1 MLTTAALLIA
11 LAPNGVSKAPFGTT
25 KDGKSVV
32 AYTLTNAKGATAKIL
47 TYGAVLAQLRMP
59 DRNGKLGDVVL
70 GLDTLRPYEGQVPYF
85 GATVGRYA
93 NRIAKGR
100 FSLGGKTYKLAVN
113 NGPNSLHGG
122 LKGYDKRIWKAVP
135 LATPNGPALTL
146 LLTDKAG
153 TEGYPG
159 TVNVSVTYTLTNAN
173 VLRIAYQATTTAP
186 TPFNI
191 TNHSYFNLK
200 DAGKSDVRGHLLHL
214 YADRYTPT
222 DATLI
227 PTGERAPVAGT
238 PYDFTKTKE
247 IGLDMDAVKGYD
259 VNYDLTNM
267 ELNLDRMKMSN
278 MNGLKQAAGVYE
290 PTTGRVLECW
300 TDRPGVQLYT
310 SFFLD
315 GTIIGRNQAKYGQ
328 YHAFCLETQGFP
340 DAPNQPSFPSS
351 ILRPGKPFRSV
362 TEYRFGVAK

>member
-1 MLTTAALLIA
+1 MLTTAALLLA
-11 LAPNGVSKAPFGTT
+11 LAPSGIQKAPFGTT
-25 KDGKSVV
+25 KDGKAVA
-32 AYTLTNAKGATAKIL
+32 AYTLTNAKGASAKII
-47 TYGAVLAQLRMP
+47 TYGAVLTRLQMP
-59 DRNGKLGDVVL
+59 DRDGKLGDVVL
-70 GLDTLRPYEGQVPYF
+70 GLDSLRPYEGTVPYF

-100 FSLGGKTYKLAVN
+100 FAVNGKTYKLAVN

-122 LKGYDKRIWKAVP
+122 LVGYDKRVWKAVP
-135 LATPNGPALTL
+135 AMTGKGPSLTL
-146 LLTDKAG
+146 SLTDPSG

-159 TVNVSVTYTLTNAN
+159 TVKVAVTYTLTNDNA
-173 VLRIAYQATTTAP
+173 LRIVYHATTTAA

-200 DAGKSDVRGHLLHL
+200 DAGKSDVRGHLVHL

-227 PTGERAPVAGT
+227 PTGELAPVAGG

-259 VNYDLTNM
+259 VNYVV
-267 ELNLDRMKMSN
+267 
-278 MNGLKQAAGVYE
+278 NGTGFRQAAGVIE
-290 PTTGRVLECW
+290 PTTGRTLQCW
-300 TDRPGVQLYT
+300 TDQPGVQLYT

-315 GTIIGRNQAKYGQ
+315 GTITGRHRAKYDQ
-328 YHAFCLETQGFP
+328 YHAFCLETQKFP
-340 DAPNQPSFPSS
+340 DSPNQPNFPSS
-351 ILRPGKPFRSV
+351 ILKPGKPFHSV
-362 TEYRFGVAK
+362 TEYRFGTIK